1 MRASKETKGLVTI
14 EEHSILGGLGEAIAG
29 TTAES
34 HPCPVIRIGMPDV
47 FGELIGDF
55 LPENGGTFS
64 LFLCLIKRL
73 VLVQHEIFVKIWF
86 WAKKR
91 AYVIGFE
98 PVRPVS
104 VKAILYIFNLS
115 D

>member
-1 MRASKETKGLVTI
+1 MN
-14 EEHSILGGLGEAIAG
+14 GGKYK
-29 TTAES
+29 
-34 HPCPVIRIGMPDV
+34 VIRRSGYQGIRMALKVRIPAV

-73 VLVQHEIFVKIWF
+73 VLVQHEIFVKNWF

-98 PVRPVS
+98 PVRPVI